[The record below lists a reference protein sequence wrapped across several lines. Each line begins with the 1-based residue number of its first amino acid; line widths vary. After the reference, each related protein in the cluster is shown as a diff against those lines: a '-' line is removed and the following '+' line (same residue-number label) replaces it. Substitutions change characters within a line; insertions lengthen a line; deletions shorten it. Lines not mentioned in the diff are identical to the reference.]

1 MSDVAIS
8 VRDVA
13 RSLRAGRGMFATGKP
28 IRAVAGVSFDVERGS
43 TFGLVGESGSGKST
57 TARIVCALEAM
68 DEGTVHVHPF
78 EVGALRRPDIK
89 PFRRLM
95 QMVFQDPMASL
106 NPYWKVGSL
115 IEEGIRVHG
124 LLPKRQRR
132 DRAAELIERCGMPSS
147 ALDRHPHEF
156 SGGQQQRISIARAL
170 AVDPQILVLDEPVS
184 ALDVS
189 IQAQIL
195 ALLKDLQQQAN
206 LTYLFIGHDL
216 AVVERICDRIAVM
229 QQGRIVEEGPT
240 RDVLTSPQDPYTRRL
255 IAATP
260 VPDPTLRRRSD
271 HRRDDQS

>member
-1 MSDVAIS
+1 VSDVAIS
-8 VRDVA
+8 VRELT
-13 RSLRAGRGMFATGKP
+13 RSFRTGRGMFATGKP
-28 IRAVAGVSFDVERGS
+28 VQAVAGISFDVARGS

-57 TARIVCALEAM
+57 TARIICALESM
-68 DEGTVHVHPF
+68 DEGEVHVHPF
-78 EVGALRRPDIK
+78 DVGALRRPEIK
-89 PFRRLM
+89 PFRRMM

-124 LLPKRQRR
+124 LLPKRHRR
-132 DRAAELIERCGMPSS
+132 DRAVELLERCGMPSS

-170 AVDPQILVLDEPVS
+170 AVEPQILVLDEPVS

-229 QQGRIVEEGPT
+229 QSGHIVEEGPT
-240 RDVLTSPQDPYTRRL
+240 RDVLTSPQNPYTQRL

-260 VPDPTLRRRSD
+260 VPDPTLRRRNN
-271 HRRDDQS
+271 HRREDQS